1 MADGHWEKHVRKICL
16 SQKKKHDILIDAIKQ
31 NMGNKVRIHGH
42 QAGLHILL
50 EFLDGQQEEELIR
63 KALEYKIKVY
73 PVSPFWL
80 NKQNYRNN
88 ALVLGYGMMP
98 ERDIQ
103 RAVEILSQAWFG

>member
-1 MADGHWEKHVRKICL
+1 MQSNKTLEIRCESMV
-16 SQKKKHDILIDAIKQ
+16 IK
-31 NMGNKVRIHGH
+31 
-42 QAGLHILL
+42 L
-50 EFLDGQQEEELIR
+50 FDGQQEEELIR

-88 ALVLGYGMMP
+88 ALILGYGMMP

-103 RAVEILSQAWFG
+103 KAVEILSQAWFC